1 MRAFESASQT
11 ARAGL
16 ALAGCLGCLW
26 LAPRVVDAEAPAS
39 RGGAEAARWGAEGP
53 RPRGDA
59 EGAGSR
65 AEGAGRRAEAE
76 GAGRRAA
83 EAEGPRMEEEKMEE
97 EKMEGPAVPR
107 SLVPVNVQIERGR
120 GDGGGEV
127 HLEPIGGGRLRH
139 RDPRFTAIV
148 AADGS
153 VEFYDRKVKGE
164 VGLMGYDLLGR
175 KRDGKEWGAGDDF
188 KDRAQNP
195 ERRLPAAPM
204 LVGLGGRFGG
214 LADWAIRT
222 RHAAAKSRFLAA
234 TEGLRMRMGHRWLK
248 ERLAEQQDAVIG
260 EAIAVWRDP
269 ALALAERKRRL
280 FALWEACESGAG
292 AADGPTAEVRA
303 EAAERARTRIEALI
317 RVLAP
322 AGSPQ
327 QFTAA
332 ELAAFNAGRRGRAG
346 FAPYRNEARRALPL
360 RPRAP
365 GAGGGR

>member
-1 MRAFESASQT
+1 MVDGRRASSPARREWSAGAVGTARTVRALEPASQT
-11 ARAGL
+11 ARAGP
-16 ALAGCLGCLW
+16 ALAWCLGCLW
-26 LAPRVVDAEAPAS
+26 LAPRAVDAEAPAS
-39 RGGAEAARWGAEGP
+39 GGGAEAGR
-53 RPRGDA
+53 
-59 EGAGSR
+59 R
-65 AEGAGRRAEAE
+65 AEGAG
-76 GAGRRAA
+76 AGPRAA
-83 EAEGPRMEEEKMEE
+83 EVEGPRMAE
-97 EKMEGPAVPR
+97 MEGPEVPR

-120 GDGGGEV
+120 GDGGGGV

-195 ERRLPAAPM
+195 ERRLPAVPM

-269 ALALAERKRRL
+269 ALALTERKRRL

-292 AADGPTAEVRA
+292 APDGPTAEVRA
-303 EAAERARTRIEALI
+303 EAAERARTRLEALI

-332 ELAAFNAGRRGRAG
+332 ELAAFNAGRRGRAA
-346 FAPYRNEARRALPL
+346 FAPYRGEARRALPL
-360 RPRAP
+360 RPRAS
-365 GAGGGR
+365 GSSGGP